1 MKVMHAKSVIKNKE
15 VILYMETSLEDYLYS
30 YIFDFITHEVEDDY
44 LRELREKSIKSN
56 VIIDNTFF
64 LVE

>member
-1 MKVMHAKSVIKNKE
+1 MRVIQIKSVKNKD
-15 VILYMETSLEDYLYS
+15 VILYTETSLEDYLYS
-30 YIFDFITHEVEDDY
+30 YIFDFTSYEIEDDY
-44 LRELREKSIKSN
+44 LKELREKSIKSN